1 MMSCRS
7 RNSNTGQH
15 FSPRNTSSRGNIISS
30 DERLTAGNVLTR
42 GAHVMDGYWGQPV
55 QTKDT
60 LQPDG
65 WLDTGDVGWIDE
77 LGQLWLLGRQ
87 KDVIKTGG
95 ENVYAS
101 EVPTE
106 P

>member
-1 MMSCRS
+1 MVLGD
-7 RNSNTGQH
+7 NIV
-15 FSPRNTSSRGNIISS
+15 PRKDS
-30 DERLTAGNVLTR
+30 DSIGNVLTR

-60 LQPDG
+60 LRPDG

-77 LGQLWLLGRQ
+77 FGQLWLLGRR

-101 EVPTE
+101 EVLTKAFSPSFSKWTGNS
-106 P
+106 PQYLQA